1 MGEIIFVIYFNDSQT
16 FSNFK
21 NCRGNS
27 LKMQTS
33 GHNFQVRL
41 HFNSTTE
48 NSYLSCPLAIF
59 YEKLTWSSVIPWSQ
73 GLHMHANK
81 RTEWKGGKKKGKRKS
96 WIVYALLA
104 LLQQRWLLVCID
116 LSLTLGPWSLVA
128 PPATSGVIMWCKSKS
143 ISAPACSRVPWLDR
157 LWTAWTNQRKA

>member
-1 MGEIIFVIYFNDSQT
+1 MKLLVLKELFEVAEVIYYCLYFTDRHNEVTVKCSILNQCFIMGEIIFVIYFNDSQT

-41 HFNSTTE
+41 HFNSTME

-59 YEKLTWSSVIPWSQ
+59 YEKLTWSSVIP
-73 GLHMHANK
+73 
-81 RTEWKGGKKKGKRKS
+81 
-96 WIVYALLA
+96 
-104 LLQQRWLLVCID
+104 
-116 LSLTLGPWSLVA
+116 
-128 PPATSGVIMWCKSKS
+128 
-143 ISAPACSRVPWLDR
+143 
-157 LWTAWTNQRKA
+157 